1 MGPTLDLPCLR
12 HIGVVVRAK
21 MTVMHR
27 IRRAV
32 EADQRAITDMV
43 RDARLNPRS
52 LDWDRFV
59 VAEADGELVGVA
71 QMRQHPDGSQELASL
86 VVQPSARGGGVASDL
101 IDALLAD
108 RAGQVFMLVD
118 RKFANHYQRWGFRPV
133 AAAGLPRSVRR
144 QYRIGQIVTGIGSLL
159 LRRRIRLVP
168 LRRA

>member
-1 MGPTLDLPCLR
+1 MFP

-32 EADQRAITDMV
+32 EADQRPITNMV
-43 RDARLNPRS
+43 RDAKLNPRS
-52 LDWDRFV
+52 LDWDRFM
-59 VAEADGELVGVA
+59 VAEVDGELVGVA
-71 QMRQHPDGSQELASL
+71 QMRQHPDGSRELASL
-86 VVQPSARGGGVASDL
+86 VVQPSARGRGVAADL

-108 RAGQVFMLVD
+108 RGGEVFMLVD
-118 RKFANHYQRWGFRPV
+118 GKFAPHYQRWGFRAV
-133 AAAGLPRSVRR
+133 APAGLPHSVRR
-144 QYRIGQIVTGIGSLL
+144 QYRIGQLVTGIGSLL